1 LLDVHQKSSEDSR
14 IVAPNGRLKRE
25 LLRLAAPY
33 RSADWRATAYGALAL
48 ALMLVYLVQGSRGF
62 FAAHFAPAGM
72 AASDVEWWGTLYQFA
87 AAFVLFLI
95 IPLLFYKF
103 AGREKLA
110 NIGLGAGDWKFGLLV
125 ALIGLLLISLPG
137 GLSAGGM
144 ADFRAEYPLAK
155 SACTSTGRFVVY
167 ELAYGLLYYV
177 AWESF
182 FRGFLQMGLQ
192 PHIGDVGAILVQ
204 TTASTLLHIGK
215 PLNEIWAALLAGFL
229 FGAIVIRTR
238 SIWPLVI
245 IHWGLGLVT
254 DLSCAHAAGLF

>member
-1 LLDVHQKSSEDSR
+1 MAATDR
-14 IVAPNGRLKRE
+14 IKRE
-25 LLRLAAPY
+25 LLRLAAPF
-33 RSADWRATAYGALAL
+33 RSVNWRAPVYGGLAL
-48 ALMLVYLVQGSRGF
+48 ALMLVYLFQGRRWF
-62 FAAHFAPAGM
+62 FAAHLAPSGMGAG
-72 AASDVEWWGTLYQFA
+72 DVELWGVIYQFGS
-87 AAFVLFLI
+87 AFVLFLVVPI
-95 IPLLFYKF
+95 MFYRLV
-103 AGREKLA
+103 GRDKLGD
-110 NIGLGAGDWKFGLLV
+110 IGLGLGDWKFGLVV
-125 ALIGLLLISLPG
+125 ALIGLLLIALPG

-155 SACTSTGRFVVY
+155 SACISTGMFVVY

-215 PLNEIWAALLAGFL
+215 PLGEIWAALLAGFL

-238 SIWPLVI
+238 SIWPLVL
-245 IHWGLGLVT
+245 IHWGLGLIT